1 MIIYFLNISLFSYN
15 IKIHENVLVYINH
28 FNNQN
33 YLTMSK
39 VSVFDHGWIDLVFEG
54 RNQSYG
60 AYQLRKQDS
69 KTTMLALITGIGVMV
84 VLVSIPAIINRINP
98 QPIDVE
104 VTTHPYITPVDLSE
118 PFKMPEVPKPKP
130 VVEEPA
136 AAAAQTN
143 VPTVAFNQLVAT
155 SQPTTTAPTTV
166 QLTTALP
173 GTVTTPGTGTGISL
187 NPGTAPIGSG
197 TVSNGSETGGG
208 TIETMVDVA
217 PLYPGGLEKFYRD
230 VANRF
235 RIPEI
240 ENTTS
245 VKVFVSFVVEP
256 DGTLSN
262 IRAREA
268 GYGLSTEAIRVLKSL
283 KAVWKPGMKGGK
295 AVRTAYSLPIIVKVN

>member
-1 MIIYFLNISLFSYN
+1 
-15 IKIHENVLVYINH
+15 
-28 FNNQN
+28 
-33 YLTMSK
+33 MSK

-69 KTTMLALITGIGVMV
+69 KTTMLALILGIGVMV
-84 VLVSIPAIINRINP
+84 ALVSIPAIINRISP

-118 PFKMPEVPKPKP
+118 PFKMPEAPKPEP
-130 VVEEPA
+130 VVEEP

-155 SQPTTTAPTTV
+155 SQPATTAPTTQ
-166 QLTTALP
+166 QLATALP
-173 GTVTTPGTGTGISL
+173 GAVTTPGNGIEVSL
-187 NPGTAPIGSG
+187 NPGTAPTGPG
-197 TVSNGSETGGG
+197 TVSNGSATGGG

-230 VANRF
+230 VAHRF

-240 ENTTS
+240 QNATS
-245 VKVFVSFVVEP
+245 IKVFVSFVVEP

-262 IRAREA
+262 IKSRDP
-268 GYGLSTEAIRVLKSL
+268 GYGLGAEAIRVLKSL

-295 AVRTAYSLPIIVKVN
+295 AVRTAYSLPITVKVN